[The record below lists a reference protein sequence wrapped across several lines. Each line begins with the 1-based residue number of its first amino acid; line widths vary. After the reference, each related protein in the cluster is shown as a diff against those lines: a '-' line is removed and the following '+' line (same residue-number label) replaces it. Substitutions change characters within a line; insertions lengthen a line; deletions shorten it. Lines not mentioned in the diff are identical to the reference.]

1 MKKIFIL
8 SMVILASA
16 SFNTAFAGKK
26 KDKKN
31 KEQAAQV
38 ETVAQTVEPVI
49 LATTSDSLSYA
60 AGKTATDGLLPY
72 LQQQLHV
79 DTAYM
84 DDFTK
89 GFEEAFNKVDDPKY
103 LAYMAGSQ
111 IAQMAKQR
119 ILPSMQ
125 NNFEGSD
132 IKLSEELFNKGFIAS
147 LKNDNSVYADSTAR
161 KLFVSRSE
169 AIKKAQEA
177 EYKAKNEA
185 WLKDNAT
192 KEGVKTTESGLQYKV
207 ITQGTGAK
215 PQKTDKVVVKYEG
228 KMIDGTVFDSSYKRN
243 PQTST
248 FRCDQVIKGWTEAL
262 TMMPV
267 GSKWELYIPE
277 NLAYG
282 ERQAG
287 QIKPYSTL
295 IFTVELENIE
305 VEKKEAEVKTD
316 AKKPATTK
324 PAAKKPTAK
333 KTTAKK

>member
-31 KEQAAQV
+31 KDQAAQV
-38 ETVAQTVEPVI
+38 EEVAQNVVEPVI
-49 LATTSDSLSYA
+49 LATLADSLSYA
-60 AGKTATDGLLPY
+60 AGKTATDGLIPY

-84 DDFTK
+84 DDFAK
-89 GFEEAFNKVDDPKY
+89 GFEEAFSKIEDPKY
-103 LAYMAGSQ
+103 AAYMAGSQ

-125 NNFEGSD
+125 SNFEGSD
-132 IKLSEELFNKGFIAS
+132 IKISEDLFNKGFIAS
-147 LKNDNSVYADSTAR
+147 LKKDNSIYVDSVAR
-161 KLFVSRSE
+161 KLFMDRSE
-169 AIKKAQEA
+169 AIKKAQQA
-177 EYKAKNEA
+177 EYLEQNQT
-185 WLKDNAT
+185 WLKENAT
-192 KEGVKTTESGLQYKV
+192 KEGVKTTASGLQYKV
-207 ITQGTGAK
+207 ITQGTGAIPK
-215 PQKTDKVVVKYEG
+215 STDKVVVKYEG

-243 PQTST
+243 PQTSS

-267 GSKWELYIPE
+267 GSKWELYIPQE
-277 NLAYG
+277 LAYG

-295 IFTVELENIE
+295 IFTVELEDIE
-305 VEKKEAEVKTD
+305 QEAKAEEKKVEA
-316 AKKPATTK
+316 AKPAT
-324 PAAKKPTAK
+324 A
-333 KTTAKK
+333 KTTTKKVATKK